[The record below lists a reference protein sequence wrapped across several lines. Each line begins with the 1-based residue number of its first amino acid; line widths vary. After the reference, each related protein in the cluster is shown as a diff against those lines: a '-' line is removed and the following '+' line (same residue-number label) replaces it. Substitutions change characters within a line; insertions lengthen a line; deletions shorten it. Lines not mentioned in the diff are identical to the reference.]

1 MLRIYAEWWN
11 PGLLPRGKL
20 WHIKAKERGC
30 LRHEELSSL
39 KVFDKVIVEASGV
52 YQYDAKHLPIH
63 GVVYRVAERW
73 NPVLSK
79 QNRFCHLL
87 LRNPDAPAPQLL
99 IATTSHIDSFSVLN
113 PMIQKVGEPY
123 VHYITLRPVAQQIK
137 LVGLRDMAERELG
150 TPIKVGKKIS
160 RRR

>member
-1 MLRIYAEWWN
+1 MIRIYAEWWN

-20 WHIKAKERGC
+20 WHIKAREKGC

-52 YQYDAKHLPIH
+52 YQYDTKHLPIH
-63 GVVYRVAERW
+63 GLVYRVVERW
-73 NPVLSK
+73 SSEKTK
-79 QNRFCHLL
+79 QNRFPHLL
-87 LRNPDAPAPQLL
+87 LKNPDSPVPQML
-99 IATTSHIDSFSVLN
+99 IATISHIDSYSVLN

-123 VHYITLRPVAQQIK
+123 VHYLTLRPVTQQIR
-137 LVGLRDMAERELG
+137 LLGLRDLAERELS